1 MLIWLMAL
9 FSLFNGLCAFAPNY
23 EWMLVLRFL
32 SGLPHGAYFGIGALV
47 AVSLVPLNKRN
58 QAVGR
63 MFLGLTVATIIGVPL
78 ANWLGQYVGWR
89 WRSEEHTSELQ
100 SLMRISYAVF
110 CLQKKTNTEQ

>member
-1 MLIWLMAL
+1 
-9 FSLFNGLCAFAPNY
+9 
-23 EWMLVLRFL
+23 MLVLRFL
-32 SGLPHGAYFGIGALV
+32 CGLPHGAYFGIGALV

-89 WRSEEHTSELQ
+89 WGFALVAFTGLLTVALLALLAPKTPASPGSSPLRELGALTDRK
-100 SLMRISYAVF
+100 STRLNSRH
-110 CLQKKTNTEQ
+110 